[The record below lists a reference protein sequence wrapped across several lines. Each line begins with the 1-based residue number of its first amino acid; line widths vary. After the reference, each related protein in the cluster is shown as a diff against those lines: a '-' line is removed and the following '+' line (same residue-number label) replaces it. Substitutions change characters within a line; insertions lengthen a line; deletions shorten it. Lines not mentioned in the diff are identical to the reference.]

1 MVYVASDG
9 TVGGRKSTSQW
20 IRDFFMAIYNFFALF
35 FTSIL
40 NPPTI
45 QSSNRQ
51 RSTYAQR
58 NGGRSF
64 NSRGGGNTLG
74 RGSNIRGIGNLQGGS
89 CEARMG
95 GG

>member
-45 QSSNRQ
+45 QSSVRLLRCCVVAFSQLVFVESGERRDVTICCLLLNEGLCIQ
-51 RSTYAQR
+51 R
-58 NGGRSF
+58 
-64 NSRGGGNTLG
+64 
-74 RGSNIRGIGNLQGGS
+74 I
-89 CEARMG
+89 
-95 GG
+95 